1 MKVGIDSVDLDRIE
15 KSLEIKGFTDKV
27 YSLKERVF
35 LAVKKDPV
43 PSAAGNFAAKEAFS
57 KALGTGVRGFAL
69 NEVSILRDDL
79 GAPYIELLGRAKE
92 AAQGTNNAAA
102 AEKDLAN
109 GFVNINGGIY
119 EINDFATNATPAT
132 IAR

>member
-1 MKVGIDSVDLDRIE
+1 MRSEKGITLVALVITIIVMLILVAVSV
-15 KSLEIKGFTDKV
+15 TV
-27 YSLKERVF
+27 
-35 LAVKKDPV
+35 
-43 PSAAGNFAAKEAFS
+43 
-57 KALGTGVRGFAL
+57 AL
-69 NEVSILRDDL
+69 NGGLFDT
-79 GAPYIELLGRAKE
+79 AKD

-119 EINDFATNATPAT
+119 EINDFATNANPAT